1 MNALPV
7 VCLIAACTGLIMAL
21 QGGAEMRRFGAM
33 QFVINLVA
41 VSMTRELGPLITAI
55 TVVGRSG
62 SSFSAE
68 IGTMVVTEEV
78 DALRSMALDPVEF
91 LLVPKYVA
99 MLIMLPCLTIA
110 ASTAGILAGGIFVY
124 FTLDMGLSLYLREVS
139 EVLVLRDIVA
149 GLIKSLAFGTI
160 IVHVGCF
167 EGFSVTGGPE
177 GVGRATTS
185 AVVKSIFLVVLADLM
200 FTGFFLLLLEMN
212 GNGQDT
218 AASDGSL
225 PPPEA
230 VISVREVVVRFGE
243 RIVLNGVNLDIYRS
257 ETMVILGGSGSG
269 KTTLL
274 RRIIGLEK
282 PTSGHI
288 FIKGVDITT
297 CSEQQLNEIRRIM
310 GVSFQSAALFN
321 SMTLAE
327 NVALPLREH
336 TKLAEPTIQ
345 LMTRMKLEQVG
356 LGETPKTSTPHSF
369 PGACANG
376 RRWRAL

>member
-1 MNALPV
+1 MCIFSAVGKGTIERVEYVGGLAIQFYRGLVLSWRANPVTGSRPRWRTTVRQMAVVGVNALPV

-200 FTGFFLLLLEMN
+200 FTGFFY
-212 GNGQDT
+212 
-218 AASDGSL
+218 
-225 PPPEA
+225 
-230 VISVREVVVRFGE
+230 F
-243 RIVLNGVNLDIYRS
+243 
-257 ETMVILGGSGSG
+257 
-269 KTTLL
+269 
-274 RRIIGLEK
+274 
-282 PTSGHI
+282 
-288 FIKGVDITT
+288 F
-297 CSEQQLNEIRRIM
+297 
-310 GVSFQSAALFN
+310 
-321 SMTLAE
+321 
-327 NVALPLREH
+327 
-336 TKLAEPTIQ
+336 
-345 LMTRMKLEQVG
+345 
-356 LGETPKTSTPHSF
+356 
-369 PGACANG
+369 
-376 RRWRAL
+376 WR